1 MSRAGKGH
9 HQMTQQN
16 IQISPITSTYKQEH
30 TFKDIHRQGRK
41 HNNADDLTQMP
52 CQQSGR
58 ESHDDPVRKP
68 SQMIRTVRLVGT
80 AELYRLQ
87 LDDPVVGIIRR
98 AKEMGMRPLDKSVK
112 DNPWSVT
119 KYGTNL

>member
-1 MSRAGKGH
+1 
-9 HQMTQQN
+9 
-16 IQISPITSTYKQEH
+16 
-30 TFKDIHRQGRK
+30 
-41 HNNADDLTQMP
+41 MP

-68 SQMIRTVRLVGT
+68 SQMIRTVRLIGNKTT

-87 LDDPVVGIIRR
+87 LDDPLVGIIRR

-112 DNPWSVT
+112 DNPKSVT
-119 KYGTNL
+119 KCGTNW